1 MNRSFMKLV
10 SRVLVVTTLLFSF
23 QAANA
28 GMISADRAA
37 TAAAQLD
44 RDTVVRTLD
53 RPEVASQLQ
62 AMGLS
67 SAAAHER
74 LAAMSDEEVRSLAG
88 KINSLPA
95 GADSGWAWLVVI
107 AIGIWAFYSWR
118 R

>member
-1 MNRSFMKLV
+1 MHKSFMKLV
-10 SRVLVVTTLLFSF
+10 SRVLVVTTLLLSF
-23 QAANA
+23 QAQA

-67 SAAAHER
+67 SQAAHER
-74 LAAMSDEEVRSLAG
+74 LAAMSDEEVRTLAG
-88 KINSLPA
+88 RINSLPA
-95 GADSGWAWLVVI
+95 GADSGWAWLIVI
-107 AIGIWAFYSWR
+107 AVGIWAFYSWR

>member
-1 MNRSFMKLV
+1 MNSALMKFV
-10 SRVLVVTTLLFSF
+10 SRLLIVSTLLLSF
-23 QAANA
+23 QAQA
-28 GMISADRAA
+28 GMISTERAA
-37 TAAAQLD
+37 QAAAQLD
-44 RDTVVRTLD
+44 RDTIVRTID

-74 LAAMSDEEVRSLAG
+74 LAAMNDEEVRSLAG

-95 GADSGWAWLVVI
+95 GADSGWGWLILI

>member
-1 MNRSFMKLV
+1 MKSALMKSISRMLIV
-10 SRVLVVTTLLFSF
+10 STLALSF
-23 QAANA
+23 QAQA
-28 GMISADRAA
+28 GMIGTERAA
-37 TAAAQLD
+37 GAAAQLD
-44 RDTVVRTLD
+44 RDTVVRMLD

-62 AMGLS
+62 AMGLN

-95 GADSGWAWLVVI
+95 GADSGWGWVLLI

>member
-1 MNRSFMKLV
+1 MSKAFMKLV
-10 SRVLVVTTLLFSF
+10 SRVLIVSTLLLSF
-23 QAANA
+23 QAQA
-28 GMISADRAA
+28 GMISTEQAA
-37 TAAAQLD
+37 GAAAQLD
-44 RDTVVRTLD
+44 RDTVVRTID